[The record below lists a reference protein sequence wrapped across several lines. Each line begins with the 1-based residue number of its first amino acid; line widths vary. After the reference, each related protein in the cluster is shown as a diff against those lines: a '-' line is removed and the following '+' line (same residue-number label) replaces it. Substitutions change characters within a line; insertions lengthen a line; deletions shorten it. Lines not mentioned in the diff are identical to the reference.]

1 MRDPRLPRALG
12 LLISV
17 GPREFV
23 RVCLRRIWSSTV
35 SFGLRVDLDGLPE
48 VRPARIAVRMEP
60 RDTASF
66 TGFEEELER
75 VSEGDAVEVAQRQSL
90 CVAGVRT
97 LYVAVDDSGAPIYAQ
112 WLVRGDEQEPLHRMT
127 NGLFPQLGEGEALVE
142 GAYTFVSA
150 RRLGAMADG
159 MSQLL
164 VRARDAG
171 DRRVFT
177 YVAEENVPSL
187 RGCANVGF
195 VPDHLRRNVSRL
207 GLRRVRRVPVDE
219 SWEARWA
226 AAVE

>member
-66 TGFEEELER
+66 TGFEDELER